1 MAESAPMAVAS
12 IAIQRPQNV
21 VVDAFFDVDHAIRN
35 KIHHG
40 VSLRWV
46 NDEGARRVRQ
56 EVQVLSRAQ
65 IDDFVIEKGDAGQ
78 WIKRFVAG
86 PNVETRLVGH
96 FSSDQDNAT
105 RVRLEAFVPAGGFAF
120 GFGKLSQLGMENL
133 LKKLLGEHRRA
144 LEGYQPARAR
154 GAIQAALDVCRDLT
168 AVLAGL
174 PQDQRR
180 AVGSNL
186 LEAAHLVAVS
196 DGQVDVA
203 EREALQAIARVLC
216 FVELDDA
223 GCERMIA
230 SITEAVKNQSM
241 EQRCEKVGARLKVLG
256 VGALGVAAGALVA
269 QVSHGIDPQEHAV
282 LEAIASAAG
291 LEDWAAVVRKID
303 RALATTASAREP

>member
-1 MAESAPMAVAS
+1 MAVAS
-12 IAIQRPQNV
+12 IAIERPLNV

-40 VSLRWV
+40 VTLRWV
-46 NDEGARRVRQ
+46 NDDGVQRVRQ
-56 EVQVLSRAQ
+56 EVKVLSRAQ
-65 IDDFVIEKGDAGQ
+65 IDDFVIEEGDAGQ
-78 WIKRFVAG
+78 WIKRFVGG
-86 PNVETRLVGH
+86 PNVETRLVGT
-96 FSSDQDNAT
+96 FSSEKENAT
-105 RVRLEAFVPAGGFAF
+105 RVRLVAFGPTGGFAF

-133 LKKLLGEHRRA
+133 LKKILDEHRVA
-144 LEGYQPARAR
+144 LEGYKPGRAR

-174 PQDQRR
+174 PQDQRH
-180 AVGSNL
+180 AIGSNL

-196 DGQVDVA
+196 DGDVDVA
-203 EREALQAIARVLC
+203 EREALRAIARVLC

-241 EQRCEKVGARLKVLG
+241 EQRCEKVGTRLKALG

-282 LEAIASAAG
+282 LAGIAAAAG
-291 LEDWAAVVRKID
+291 LEDWAAVVRQID
-303 RALATTASAREP
+303 RALATTAPSV